1 MLNALHLDP
10 YLWNLQ
16 VGRERLVQRARA
28 AGAPING
35 VTISAGIPDKA
46 EALALLDE
54 LAAAGIWLNAFKPGT
69 VAQVQ
74 EVLAIAADTPHT
86 LWIHLEGGAAGGH
99 HSWEDLDELLLS
111 TYHLIREHE
120 NVVLAV
126 GGGIADPER
135 AGALLTGTWAHAH
148 GAATMPVDADPAR
161 ARSPWPRASR
171 PPPRRSRPPWRLLPG
186 TTAGSPA
193 ARSPAGPPRAAP
205 A

>member
-1 MLNALHLDP
+1 M
-10 YLWNLQ
+10 
-16 VGRERLVQRARA
+16 QRARA

-86 LWIHLEGGAAGGH
+86 LWIHLEGGVAGGH

-135 AGALLTGTWAHAH
+135 AGALLTGHLGARPRCGDHARRRH
-148 GAATMPVDADPAR
+148 PAR
-161 ARSPWPRASR
+161 HGHDGHPRVGRVPVGQGCPGRRRRAR
-171 PPPRRSRPPWRLLPG
+171 RLGP
-186 TTAGSPA
+186 AG
-193 ARSPAGPPRAAP
+193 ARSPAGPRPGAP
-205 A
+205 G